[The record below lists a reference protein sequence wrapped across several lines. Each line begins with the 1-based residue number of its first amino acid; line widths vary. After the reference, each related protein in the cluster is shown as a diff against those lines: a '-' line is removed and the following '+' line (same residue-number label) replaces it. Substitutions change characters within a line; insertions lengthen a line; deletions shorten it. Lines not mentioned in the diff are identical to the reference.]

1 MMSCSSALAAR
12 ISLAPS
18 ALVIA
23 HPGHEL
29 RIYGWLERERPDV
42 FILTDGS
49 GHGGASRVPSSARVL
64 DRAGARPGSIFG
76 RFSDREL
83 YRLLLGGEVEVFN
96 RLALELAGALA
107 ELGVAQVA
115 SDALEGYN
123 PSHDLC
129 RVVTDAAAAIASRRT
144 GQSIA
149 VYDFPLEAPPDQSPE
164 SLHPGAF
171 RIELE
176 GRELER
182 KLEAARGYPEM
193 AFEVERNLG
202 THGAGAF
209 AIECLRPVEPDTDL
223 ESLFPKPPYYE
234 RYGERQ
240 VAEGHYES
248 VLRFREHFLPVARAL
263 RELGRTG

>member
-1 MMSCSSALAAR
+1 MS
-12 ISLAPS
+12 PS

-29 RIYGWLERERPDV
+29 RVYGWLEQARPEV

-49 GHGGASRVPSSARVL
+49 GHGSASRLPSSARVV
-64 DRAGARPGSIFG
+64 DRAGARPGPIFG

-83 YRLLLGGEVEVFN
+83 YRLLLAGEVEVFA
-96 RLALELAGALA
+96 RLTLELAGALA
-107 ELGVAQVA
+107 ELGAAQVA

-129 RVVTDAAAAIASRRT
+129 RVVTDTAASIASRRT
-144 GQSIA
+144 GRPIA
-149 VYDFPLEAPPDQSPE
+149 IYDFPLEAAPDDCPE
-164 SLHPGAF
+164 PLRPRAF
-171 RIELE
+171 RIELQ
-176 GRELER
+176 GRDLER
-182 KLEAARGYPEM
+182 KLEVARGYPEM

-209 AIECLRPVEPDTDL
+209 AVECLRPVEPLGTADTDL
-223 ESLFPKPPYYE
+223 ESLFSEPPYYE

-240 VAEGHYES
+240 VKEGHYES

-263 RELGRTG
+263 QELGRTG